1 MNGTTAQLAAIAPS
15 PQIETKRVRLFSA
28 NAALRGAAAIWTC
41 TTIIGQWMFVCY
53 ILAYHGSLL
62 LQHGLEG
69 LSRTHL
75 PVGYV
80 AGDIFG
86 NITLA
91 THILLAALMI
101 GAGTLQLVPSI
112 RARHPALHRWS
123 GRIYIPS
130 AVLLALAGL
139 YVTWTRSASENLV
152 PYIGNSTNGVL
163 IVIFASMTLRY
174 ALKRDLAA
182 HRAFALRLFISG
194 SAIWFLQI
202 GFSLWFFISDAF
214 GITFEHFFDLWL
226 FGQYLIPLAILELYL
241 RAQQRG
247 GALQRAGA
255 AVVLLFATA
264 VLGCGLY
271 LTATAYWLPRVVGA
285 N

>member
-1 MNGTTAQLAAIAPS
+1 MRILEVND
-15 PQIETKRVRLFSA
+15 
-28 NAALRGAAAIWTC
+28 ALKSAAAIWTC
-41 TTIIGQWMFVCY
+41 TTILGQWLFVCY

-69 LSRTHL
+69 LGRTHL

-80 AGDIFG
+80 AGDTFG
-86 NITLA
+86 NVTLA

-101 GAGTLQLVPSI
+101 GTGTLQLVPSI
-112 RARHPALHRWS
+112 RVRHPALHRWS
-123 GRIYIPS
+123 GRIYIP
-130 AVLLALAGL
+130 AAAMLAAAGL

-163 IVIFASMTLRY
+163 IVFFASMTLRY
-174 ALKRDLAA
+174 ALKRDFVA

-202 GFSLWFFISDAF
+202 GFSLWFFISDAL
-214 GITFEHFFDLWL
+214 GITFEHFFDFWL
-226 FGQYLIPLAILELYL
+226 FGQYLIPLAILEFYL
-241 RAQQRG
+241 RAKRG
-247 GALQRAGA
+247 GAVQRAVV

-264 VLGCGLY
+264 VLGGGLY